1 MKQPRFPW
9 PQRTGNRPDSTAD
22 GEEAVRVTVP
32 TLVRLSNAAAGVR
45 LHHGPIRA
53 HRSGGY
59 LSNFKGRG
67 MEFDEVRSYMP
78 GDDVRSLDWR
88 VTART
93 GKTHTKL
100 FREERERP
108 VYVSVD
114 YRQAMFFATRGV
126 FKSVMAARLAAL
138 VAWSA
143 NRHGDRV
150 GGQIFTANAHYDVK
164 PQTGR
169 QAVLHLFKRLA
180 DLSTPIS
187 TAQHDDVTQS
197 SSSLEEALMR
207 LCRHARPGSLIFLL
221 SDFRQLSPTAEF
233 HLLRL
238 ARHCDVVLLFIY
250 DRLESQL
257 PHRGRYRLSDG
268 RHELTVDA
276 TNERYRHSYQQKFR
290 QRQEHLHHLAL
301 KYRMR
306 LIPCQTTDDPVR
318 ILQKGR

>member
-1 MKQPRFPW
+1 MRRLQFPW
-9 PQRTGNRPDSTAD
+9 RQRTDSRPEATGD
-22 GEEAVRVTVP
+22 GEAAVRVTVP
-32 TLVRLSNAAAGVR
+32 TLVRLNNAAAGLH

-59 LSNFKGRG
+59 LSKFKGRG
-67 MEFDEVRSYMP
+67 MEFDEVRPYMP

-138 VAWSA
+138 IAWSA
-143 NRHGDRV
+143 NRQGDRV
-150 GGQIFTANAHYDVK
+150 GGQIFTTNAHYDLK

-180 DLSTPIS
+180 DLSTPNG
-187 TAQHDDVTQS
+187 AQQDAVARTD
-197 SSSLEEALMR
+197 SSLEAALMR
-207 LCRHARPGSLIFLL
+207 LCHHARPGSLIFLL
-221 SDFRQLSPTAEF
+221 SDFRQLNPTAES

-257 PHRGRYRLSDG
+257 PQRGRYRLSDG
-268 RHELTVDA
+268 RQELTVNAAD
-276 TNERYRHSYQQKFR
+276 ERYRLGYQQKFHR
-290 QRQEHLHHLAL
+290 RQEHLHHLAL

-306 LIPCQTTDDPVR
+306 LIPCQTTDNPVR
-318 ILQKGR
+318 ILQRGR

>member
-1 MKQPRFPW
+1 
-9 PQRTGNRPDSTAD
+9 
-22 GEEAVRVTVP
+22 
-32 TLVRLSNAAAGVR
+32 
-45 LHHGPIRA
+45 
-53 HRSGGY
+53 
-59 LSNFKGRG
+59 
-67 MEFDEVRSYMP
+67 MEFDEVRPYMP

-150 GGQIFTANAHYDVK
+150 GGQIFTANAQYDIK

-169 QAVLHLFKRLA
+169 QAVLHLFNRLA
-180 DLSTPIS
+180 DLSTRS
-187 TAQHDDVTQS
+187 GTRLDNAAQAG
-197 SSSLEEALMR
+197 SSLEKALMR

-221 SDFRQLSPTAEF
+221 SDFRQLNPAAES

-250 DRLESQL
+250 DQLESQL

-268 RHELTVDA
+268 RQELTVNAAD
-276 TNERYRHSYQQKFR
+276 ERYRVGFQQKFR
-290 QRQEHLHHLAL
+290 QRQEHLQRLAL
-301 KYRMR
+301 KCRMR

-318 ILQKGR
+318 ILQRRR

>member
-1 MKQPRFPW
+1 MKQPRFLR

-22 GEEAVRVTVP
+22 GVEAVRVTVP
-32 TLVRLSNAAAGVR
+32 TLVQLNNAAAGLR

-67 MEFDEVRSYMP
+67 MEFDEVRPYMP

-114 YRQAMFFATRGV
+114 YRQAMFFATRGM

-164 PQTGR
+164 PRTGK

-180 DLSTPIS
+180 DLSTP
-187 TAQHDDVTQS
+187 TGTPHDDVARTG
-197 SSSLEEALMR
+197 SSLEEALIR

-233 HLLRL
+233 HLQRL
-238 ARHCDVVLLFIY
+238 ARHCEVVLLFIY

-268 RHELTVDA
+268 RRELTVNAAD
-276 TNERYRHSYQQKFR
+276 ERYRLGYQQKFR

-318 ILQKGR
+318 ILQTAR

>member
-1 MKQPRFPW
+1 MKRPRFPW
-9 PQRTGNRPDSTAD
+9 PQRTRNRPESTVD
-22 GEEAVRVTVP
+22 GVEAVRVTVP
-32 TLVRLSNAAAGVR
+32 TLVRLSNAAAGLR

-53 HRSGGY
+53 HQSGGY

-67 MEFDEVRSYMP
+67 MEFDEVRPYMP

-114 YRQAMFFATRGV
+114 YRQSMFFATRGM

-143 NRHGDRV
+143 NRHGDRL

-180 DLSTPIS
+180 DLSTPS
-187 TAQHDDVTQS
+187 GTRHDDVARTG
-197 SSSLEEALMR
+197 SSLEEALMR
-207 LCRHARPGSLIFLL
+207 LCRHARPGSLIFFL
-221 SDFRQLSPTAEF
+221 SDFRQLSPTAES

-238 ARHCDVVLLFIY
+238 ARHCDVILLFIY
-250 DRLESQL
+250 DQLESQL

-268 RHELTVDA
+268 RRELTLNAAD
-276 TNERYRHSYQQKFR
+276 ERYRLGYQQKFR

-306 LIPCQTTDDPVR
+306 MIPCQTTDDPVR
-318 ILQKGR
+318 ILQTGR